1 METVKLDF
9 KRTPKTIYRVANN
22 KGDTIKV
29 CDTKEEAYKEKA
41 SNLSAAKVL
50 EVTIWTHHA

>member
-9 KRTPKTIYRVANN
+9 KRTPKTIYRVVND

-50 EVTIWTHHA
+50 EVIIWTHHA